1 MLPTLHVSYLSS
13 NKSVLQYNSDHN
25 KYIVRIFYVISS

>member
-1 MLPTLHVSYLSS
+1 MLPTLHVSYSS
-13 NKSVLQYNSDHN
+13 NKSVLQYNDHN